1 MIVAASTT
9 LLAESRSGSRGGL
22 LPWVLLVI
30 GSVASLAANVAVA
43 EPTFDRPGDRGVA
56 VVALIGSY
64 ELLMR
69 QVRRAACR
77 SVAPG
82 ALLRRVVHGNRRPR
96 SVQS

>member
-43 EPTFDRPGDRGVA
+43 EPALTGRMIAAWPSF
-56 VVALIGSY
+56 ALIGSY
-64 ELLMR
+64 ELR

-77 SVAPG
+77 SVAPD
-82 ALLRRVVHGNRRPR
+82 AASASR
-96 SVQS
+96 SSR